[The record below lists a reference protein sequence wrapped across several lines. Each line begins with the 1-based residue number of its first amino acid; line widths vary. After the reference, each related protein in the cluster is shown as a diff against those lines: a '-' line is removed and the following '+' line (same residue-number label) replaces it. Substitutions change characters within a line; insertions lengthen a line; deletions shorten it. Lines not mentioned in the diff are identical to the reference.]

1 MVLMV
6 SVVPLADPGVC
17 WGRSWRIIVTLVC
30 IGDLEGLGRGQ
41 RVGKL
46 HRRRPRPGDKW
57 HLAEVLVKV
66 NGITRCLWRAIDQ
79 DGNVSDVLVRSRRN
93 AKRHLLSAI
102 DSRTEMADR
111 FAVGYEVTVLD
122 AAA

>member
-1 MVLMV
+1 MV

-17 WGRSWRIIVTLVC
+17 WGRSWRVIVTLVC

-41 RVGKL
+41 QVGKL

-66 NGITRCLWRAIDQ
+66 NGIARCLWRAVDQ

-122 AAA
+122 TAA